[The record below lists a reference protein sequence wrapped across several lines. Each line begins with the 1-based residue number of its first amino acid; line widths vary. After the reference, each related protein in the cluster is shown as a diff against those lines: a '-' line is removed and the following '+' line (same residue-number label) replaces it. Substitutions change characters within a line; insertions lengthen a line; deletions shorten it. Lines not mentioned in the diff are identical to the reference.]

1 MKFNRIYIQILDF
14 IVLFGRLLRQ
24 SENKT
29 PFQNWQKVILIYIPQ
44 TFFIFWLFSLIPII
58 GTLSYA
64 LVFIPLSAWQH
75 IKIKKINR
83 KNDRIAVF
91 LLYFVVIYIGFGR
104 IWGFIGHTF
113 LADSIATGIGWP
125 TGSPFQTELAF
136 YTLGFGIA
144 GIMAI
149 WLRGHMI
156 TALIISKSIFWYG
169 AAFVHIKD
177 AIVNNNYSPLNIGM
191 PLIGDIILPTILL
204 TLLVILLKNEIKN
217 TDFLL

>member
-1 MKFNRIYIQILDF
+1 MKFNRIYVQILDF

-44 TFFIFWLFSLIPII
+44 TFFIFWLFSLIPIF

-64 LVFIPLSAWQH
+64 LVFIPLSAWLH
-75 IKIKKINR
+75 IKIKKIKR

-91 LLYFVVIYIGFGR
+91 LLYFVVIYIGFGG